1 MWSQSR
7 DRIIVGCGRV
17 LTGIL
22 GGRETGSV
30 MLMSTAWCLQVR
42 HKYTRQ
48 VMVMKEMRHCTEE
61 AKKSFLKEASNV
73 QSHSQANL
81 EWMVAWE
88 RDYTDNILPISC

>member
-1 MWSQSR
+1 M
-7 DRIIVGCGRV
+7 GCGQV

-22 GGRETGSV
+22 GGRETGGV

-61 AKKSFLKEASNV
+61 AKKSFLKEASKV

-81 EWMVAWE
+81 EWKVAWE
-88 RDYTDNILPISC
+88 RDYTDNISC